1 MAKHSSKTAASIM
14 DLAMD
19 YLHACNECDAGNAP
33 QQEAAD
39 RMADLASYILEFG
52 ECAEDVDKEDWK

>member
-1 MAKHSSKTAASIM
+1 
-14 DLAMD
+14 MD
-19 YLHACNECDAGNAP
+19 YLHACNEADASPCLAS
-33 QQEAAD
+33 QCEAAD

>member
-1 MAKHSSKTAASIM
+1 
-14 DLAMD
+14 MD